1 MAKPDWEAIESAYRA
16 GSLSIRAIADKH
28 GVSDTAIRKRATQNG
43 WQRDLTEQVQKA
55 TRQKLVRK
63 EVRNDSSREHVRTDE
78 EIVDEAADEAAG
90 VVIEHR
96 VDLARWRRIANKLG
110 DFLDDVEFTEDNH
123 ASLSRSL
130 VAGVDVQVK
139 IIKAEREAFNIDSGE
154 KNNVTDSISDLMD
167 SLSQGA

>member
-78 EIVDEAADEAAG
+78 EIVDEAADEAAS

-130 VAGVDVQVK
+130 VAGVDAQVK

>member
-1 MAKPDWEAIESAYRA
+1 MASPDWEAIESAYRA

-63 EVRNDSSREHVRTDE
+63 EVRNDGSREHVRTDE
-78 EIVDEAADEAAG
+78 EIVNEAADEAAS

-96 VDLARWRRIANKLG
+96 TDLARWRRIANKLG
-110 DFLDDVEFTEDNH
+110 DFLDDVEFTTENH

-130 VAGVDVQVK
+130 VAGIDAQVK
-139 IIKAEREAFNIDSGE
+139 IIKAEREAYNIDTGE

>member
-130 VAGVDVQVK
+130 VAGVDAQVK

>member
-1 MAKPDWEAIESAYRA
+1 MASPDWEAIESAYRA

-63 EVRNDSSREHVRTDE
+63 EVRTDGSREHVRTDD
-78 EIVDEAADEAAG
+78 EIVNEAADEAAG

-96 VDLARWRRIANKLG
+96 SDLARWRRIANKLG
-110 DFLDDVEFTEDNH
+110 DFLDDVEFTTENH

-130 VAGVDVQVK
+130 VAGVDAQVK
-139 IIKAEREAFNIDSGE
+139 IIKAEREAYNIDTGE

>member
-1 MAKPDWEAIESAYRA
+1 MASPDWEAIESAYRA

-63 EVRNDSSREHVRTDE
+63 EVRTDGSREHVRTDE
-78 EIVDEAADEAAG
+78 EIVNEAADEAAG

-96 VDLARWRRIANKLG
+96 TDLARWRRIAKKLG
-110 DFLDDVEFTEDNH
+110 DFLDDVDFTEENH

-130 VAGVDVQVK
+130 VAGVDAQVK
-139 IIKAEREAFNIDSGE
+139 IIKAEREAYNIDTGE

>member
-1 MAKPDWEAIESAYRA
+1 MASPDWEAIESAYRA

-63 EVRNDSSREHVRTDE
+63 EVRNDGSREHVRTDE
-78 EIVDEAADEAAG
+78 EIVNEASDEAAS

-96 VDLARWRRIANKLG
+96 TDLARWRRIANKLG
-110 DFLDDVEFTEDNH
+110 DFLDDVEFTTENH

-130 VAGVDVQVK
+130 VAGIDAQVK
-139 IIKAEREAFNIDSGE
+139 IIKAEREAYNIDTGE

>member
-1 MAKPDWEAIESAYRA
+1 MASPDWEAIESAYRA

-28 GVSDTAIRKRATQNG
+28 SVSDTAIRKRATQNG

-63 EVRNDSSREHVRTDE
+63 EVRNDGSREHVRTDE
-78 EIVDEAADEAAG
+78 EIVNEAADEAAS

-96 VDLARWRRIANKLG
+96 TDLARWRRIANKLG
-110 DFLDDVEFTEDNH
+110 DFLDDVEFTTENH

-130 VAGVDVQVK
+130 VAGIDAQVK
-139 IIKAEREAFNIDSGE
+139 IIKAEREAYNIDTGE

>member
-1 MAKPDWEAIESAYRA
+1 MAAPDWEAIESAYRA

-55 TRQKLVRK
+55 TRQKLVCK
-63 EVRNDSSREHVRTDE
+63 EVRNDGSREHVRTDE
-78 EIVDEAADEAAG
+78 EIVNEAADEAAS

-96 VDLARWRRIANKLG
+96 TDLARWRRIANKLG
-110 DFLDDVEFTEDNH
+110 DFLDDVEFTTENH

-130 VAGVDVQVK
+130 VAGIDAQVK
-139 IIKAEREAFNIDSGE
+139 IIKAEREAYNIDTGE

>member
-1 MAKPDWEAIESAYRA
+1 MAAPDWEAIESAYRA

-63 EVRNDSSREHVRTDE
+63 EVRNDGSREHVRTDE
-78 EIVDEAADEAAG
+78 EIINEAADEAAS

-96 VDLARWRRIANKLG
+96 TDLARWRRIANKLG
-110 DFLDDVEFTEDNH
+110 DFLDDVEFTTENH

-130 VAGVDVQVK
+130 VAGIDAQVK
-139 IIKAEREAFNIDSGE
+139 IIKAEREAYNIDTGE

>member
-1 MAKPDWEAIESAYRA
+1 MAAPDWEAIESAYRA

-63 EVRNDSSREHVRTDE
+63 EVRTDGSHEHVRTDE
-78 EIVDEAADEAAG
+78 QIVNEAADEAAD

-96 VDLARWRRIANKLG
+96 TDLARWRRIANKLG
-110 DFLDDVEFTEDNH
+110 DFLDDVDFTEENH

-130 VAGVDVQVK
+130 VAGVDAQVK
-139 IIKAEREAFNIDSGE
+139 IIKAEREAYNIDTGE

>member
-1 MAKPDWEAIESAYRA
+1 MAAPDWEAIESAYRA

-63 EVRNDSSREHVRTDE
+63 EVRNDGSREHVRTDE
-78 EIVDEAADEAAG
+78 EIVNEAADEAAS

-96 VDLARWRRIANKLG
+96 TDLARWRRIANKLG
-110 DFLDDVEFTEDNH
+110 DFLDDVEFTTENH

-130 VAGVDVQVK
+130 VAGVDAQVK
-139 IIKAEREAFNIDSGE
+139 IIKAEREAYNIDTGE
-154 KNNVTDSISDLMD
+154 KNSVTDSISDLMD

>member
-1 MAKPDWEAIESAYRA
+1 MASPDWEAIESAYRA

-63 EVRNDSSREHVRTDE
+63 EVRNDGSREHVRTDE
-78 EIVDEAADEAAG
+78 EIVNEAADEAAS

-96 VDLARWRRIANKLG
+96 TDLARWRRIANKLG
-110 DFLDDVEFTEDNH
+110 DFLDDVEFTTENH

-130 VAGVDVQVK
+130 VAGIDAQVK
-139 IIKAEREAFNIDSGE
+139 IIKAEREAYNIDTGE
-154 KNNVTDSISDLMD
+154 KSSVTDSISDLMD

>member
-1 MAKPDWEAIESAYRA
+1 MASPDWEAIESAYRA

-63 EVRNDSSREHVRTDE
+63 EVRTDGSREHVRTDD
-78 EIVDEAADEAAG
+78 EIVNEAADEAAG

-96 VDLARWRRIANKLG
+96 TDLARWRRIANKLG
-110 DFLDDVEFTEDNH
+110 DFLDDVEFTTENH

-130 VAGVDVQVK
+130 VAGVDAQVK
-139 IIKAEREAFNIDSGE
+139 IIKAEREAYNIDTGE

-167 SLSQGA
+167 SLSQGV

>member
-1 MAKPDWEAIESAYRA
+1 MASPDWEAIESAYRA

-63 EVRNDSSREHVRTDE
+63 EVRNDGSREHVRTDE
-78 EIVDEAADEAAG
+78 EIVNEAADEAAS

-96 VDLARWRRIANKLG
+96 TDLARWRRIANKLG
-110 DFLDDVEFTEDNH
+110 DFLDDVEFTTENH

-130 VAGVDVQVK
+130 VAGIDAQVK
-139 IIKAEREAFNIDSGE
+139 IIKAEREAYSIDTGE

>member
-1 MAKPDWEAIESAYRA
+1 MAAPDWEAIESAYRA

-43 WQRDLTEQVQKA
+43 WQRDLTEQVQKV

-78 EIVDEAADEAAG
+78 EIVNEAADEAAG
-90 VVIEHR
+90 VVLEHR
-96 VDLARWRRIANKLG
+96 TDLARWRRIANKLG
-110 DFLDDVEFTEDNH
+110 DFLDDVEFSEENH

-130 VAGVDVQVK
+130 VAGVDAQVK
-139 IIKAEREAFNIDSGE
+139 IIKAEREAYNIDTGD

>member
-1 MAKPDWEAIESAYRA
+1 MATPDWEAIESAYRA
-16 GSLSIRAIADKH
+16 GSLSIRAIADRH

-63 EVRNDSSREHVRTDE
+63 EVRNDGSREHVRTDD
-78 EIVDEAADEAAG
+78 EIVNEAADEAAG

-96 VDLARWRRIANKLG
+96 ADLARWRRIANKLG

-123 ASLSRSL
+123 SSLSRSL
-130 VAGVDVQVK
+130 VAGVDAQVK
-139 IIKAEREAFNIDSGE
+139 IIKAEREAYNIDSGE
-154 KNNVTDSISDLMD
+154 KNNSTDSISDLMD

>member
-1 MAKPDWEAIESAYRA
+1 MASPDWEAIESAYRA
-16 GSLSIRAIADKH
+16 GSLSIRAIADKN

-55 TRQKLVRK
+55 TRQKLVRI
-63 EVRNDSSREHVRTDE
+63 EVRTDGSREHVRTDE
-78 EIVDEAADEAAG
+78 EIVNEAADEAAG

-96 VDLARWRRIANKLG
+96 SDLARWRRIANKLG
-110 DFLDDVEFTEDNH
+110 DFLDDVEFTTENH

-130 VAGVDVQVK
+130 VAGVDAQVK
-139 IIKAEREAFNIDSGE
+139 IIKAEREAYNIDTGE

>member
-1 MAKPDWEAIESAYRA
+1 MASPDWEAIESAYRA

-43 WQRDLTEQVQKA
+43 WQRDLTEKVQKA

-63 EVRNDSSREHVRTDE
+63 EVRNDGSREHVRTDE
-78 EIVDEAADEAAG
+78 EIVNEAADEAAS

-96 VDLARWRRIANKLG
+96 TDLARWRRIANKLG
-110 DFLDDVEFTEDNH
+110 DFLDDVEFTTENH

-130 VAGVDVQVK
+130 VAGIDAQVK
-139 IIKAEREAFNIDSGE
+139 IIKAEREAYNIDTGE

>member
-1 MAKPDWEAIESAYRA
+1 MASPDWEAIESAYRA

-28 GVSDTAIRKRATQNG
+28 CVSDTAIRKRATQNG

-63 EVRNDSSREHVRTDE
+63 EVRNDGSREHVRTDE
-78 EIVDEAADEAAG
+78 EIVNEAADEAAS

-96 VDLARWRRIANKLG
+96 TDLARWRRIANKLG
-110 DFLDDVEFTEDNH
+110 DFLDDVEFTTENH

-130 VAGVDVQVK
+130 VAGIDAQVK
-139 IIKAEREAFNIDSGE
+139 IIKAEREAYNIDTGE

>member
-1 MAKPDWEAIESAYRA
+1 MASPDWEAIESAYRA

-63 EVRNDSSREHVRTDE
+63 EVRTDGSHEHVRTDE
-78 EIVDEAADEAAG
+78 QIVNEAADEAAG

-96 VDLARWRRIANKLG
+96 TDLARWRRIANKLG
-110 DFLDDVEFTEDNH
+110 DFLDDVDFTEENH

-130 VAGVDVQVK
+130 VAGVDAQVK
-139 IIKAEREAFNIDSGE
+139 IIKAEREAYNIDTGE

>member
-1 MAKPDWEAIESAYRA
+1 MSKPDWEAIESAYRA

-55 TRQKLVRK
+55 TRQKLVRN
-63 EVRNDSSREHVRTDE
+63 EVRNNGSREHVRTDE
-78 EIVDEAADEAAG
+78 EIVNEAADEAAA
-90 VVIEHR
+90 VVLEHR
-96 VDLARWRRIANKLG
+96 IDLARWRRIAGKLG
-110 DFLDDVEFTEDNH
+110 DFLDDVEFTEENH

-130 VAGVDVQVK
+130 VAGVDAQIKV
-139 IIKAEREAFNIDSGE
+139 IKAEREAYNIDTGD
-154 KNNVTDSISDLMD
+154 KNNDTDSISDLMD

>member
-1 MAKPDWEAIESAYRA
+1 MASPDWEAIESAYRA

-63 EVRNDSSREHVRTDE
+63 EVRTDGSREHVRTDE
-78 EIVDEAADEAAG
+78 EIVNEAADEAAG

-96 VDLARWRRIANKLG
+96 SDLARWRRIANKLG
-110 DFLDDVEFTEDNH
+110 DFLDDVDFTEENH

-130 VAGVDVQVK
+130 VAGVDAQVK
-139 IIKAEREAFNIDSGE
+139 IIKAEREAYNIDTGE

>member
-1 MAKPDWEAIESAYRA
+1 MASPDWEAIESAYRA

-63 EVRNDSSREHVRTDE
+63 EVRTDGSREHVRTDE
-78 EIVDEAADEAAG
+78 EIVNEAADEAAG

-96 VDLARWRRIANKLG
+96 TDLARWRRIANKLG
-110 DFLDDVEFTEDNH
+110 DFLDDVDFTEENH

-130 VAGVDVQVK
+130 VAGVDAQVK
-139 IIKAEREAFNIDSGE
+139 IIKAEREAYNIDTGE

>member
-1 MAKPDWEAIESAYRA
+1 MIRTDWEAIETAYRA
-16 GSLSIRAIADKH
+16 GSLSIRGIADKH

-63 EVRNDSSREHVRTDE
+63 EVRNDGSREHVRTDE
-78 EIVDEAADEAAG
+78 EIVNEAADEAAS

-96 VDLARWRRIANKLG
+96 TDLARWRRIANKLG
-110 DFLDDVEFTEDNH
+110 DFLDDVEFTTENH

-130 VAGVDVQVK
+130 VAGIDAQVK
-139 IIKAEREAFNIDSGE
+139 IIKAEREAYNIDTGE